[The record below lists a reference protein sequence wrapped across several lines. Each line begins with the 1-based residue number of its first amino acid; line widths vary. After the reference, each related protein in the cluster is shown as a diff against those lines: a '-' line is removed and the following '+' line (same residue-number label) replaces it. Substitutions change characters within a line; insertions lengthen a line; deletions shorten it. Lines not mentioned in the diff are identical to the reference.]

1 MLESALNLNTI
12 CLVCSM
18 HYKLSCVNIKDN
30 REQNADAASAMTYRV
45 FLGTKP
51 MKKTN
56 DI

>member
-30 REQNADAASAMTYRV
+30 REQNADAAMMTNRV
-45 FLGTKP
+45 FLETKP